1 MVQCKVCKSKVEPI
15 FTKRILNKY
24 DATYFKC
31 SSCQFIQT
39 SDPIWLKEAYSS
51 AITALDIGLVNRNI
65 RMLNAI
71 PRVLDAC
78 FSDADTMLDYAGGY
92 GMFARLMRD
101 QGYNF
106 YRQDIYCENLF
117 AQHFDIKDSGLCEFD
132 VVTAFEVFEHFE
144 NPLNEIEKII
154 NYSKNIIFTTELVP
168 ENNSELNNWWYLSTD
183 TGQHIAFYTEK
194 SLQFLAQKYGLNYYH
209 RGNLHLFTLN
219 KLSSHQ
225 INYALNGHNYTSRF
239 FGLIKQPFLFKKN
252 KTSLL
257 SQDYNY
263 VQNKL
268 QIGDKHDG

>member
-1 MVQCKVCKSKVEPI
+1 MKCKLCYSE
-15 FTKRILNKY
+15 TKELFKKNILLKHE
-24 DATYFKC
+24 ATYYQC
-31 SSCQFIQT
+31 SNCQFIQT

-71 PRVLDAC
+71 PRVLDSC
-78 FSDADTMLDYAGGY
+78 FPEADAMLDYAGGY

-101 QGYNF
+101 EGYNF
-106 YRQDIYCENLF
+106 FRQDIYCENIF
-117 AQHFDIKDSGLCEFD
+117 AKHFDISDSGLSHFD
-132 VVTAFEVFEHFE
+132 LVTAFEVFEHFE
-144 NPLNEIEKII
+144 KPLEEIEKIFS
-154 NYSKNIIFTTELVP
+154 YSKNVIFTTELAP
-168 ENNSELNNWWYLSTD
+168 TITSELQNWWYLSTD
-183 TGQHIAFYTEK
+183 TGQHIAFYTET

-219 KLSSHQ
+219 KLSTHQ
-225 INYALNGHNYTSRF
+225 INYALNGHDYTSRF

-257 SQDYNY
+257 SEDYKY